1 MACLQSGHFFPPPGP
16 KTMRWVGKVHYPSEN
31 LQMPGRMEWAVRPAR
46 AASVLHR
53 TTFCPLPKAEGTQEL
68 SSTSNLDNDPSPT
81 WPHKHSTTLPKP
93 GRPELSRGEEPQC
106 TVGAVV
112 PRWVPRRG
120 CPEDSTPA
128 PRSPRAGASP
138 SQATSPVQWTWLFPL
153 SRPATAPARARAS
166 DCTAALTRQG
176 RKMEGNS
183 RWRNSEK
190 PWSGKQRAV
199 YRTQLRQ
206 TTTRIETRAG

>member
-1 MACLQSGHFFPPPGP
+1 MSGR
-16 KTMRWVGKVHYPSEN
+16 K
-31 LQMPGRMEWAVRPAR
+31 EWAVNPLGLFQSSRY
-46 AASVLHR
+46 R
-53 TTFCPLPKAEGTQEL
+53 TRFSLLPKAEVL
-68 SSTSNLDNDPSPT
+68 FSRSSFDIDPSPT
-81 WPHKHSTTLPKP
+81 WPKKPRLPQPKP
-93 GRPELSRGEEPQC
+93 GRPELPEGEAPRC

-112 PRWVPRRG
+112 PRWVPRPSS
-120 CPEDSTPA
+120 PEDRTPA

-138 SQATSPVQWTWLFPL
+138 SQATSPVLWTWLFPP
-153 SRPATAPARARAS
+153 SRPATAPARALAS

-199 YRTQLRQ
+199 YKAQLRQ